1 MLKTKQIYFPVEF
14 HPALVKGSDLPPG
27 RYIPGP
33 IFIKVRRHER
43 RRKSERCIPLP
54 VEWYSPVVQIR
65 HQ

>member
-1 MLKTKQIYFPVEF
+1 MSW
-14 HPALVKGSDLPPG
+14 GSILG
-27 RYIPGP
+27 LGASTSLLLNISETPGP
-33 IFIKVRRHER
+33 IFIKVRKHER